1 MATARRKVIENAVR
15 RRDQGSPENVVPM
28 SSPKSPL
35 LGEMDPAVAGN
46 LGSAQP
52 LSAFRGQGGQL
63 SRADRLGLV
72 DQALIL
78 MEQNF
83 VHRPLK
89 EAMHAVRPVQRLRL
103 LRQRIEIGEERDL
116 SEAWQ
121 FHQEMLEIFASVRD
135 LHTNYIL
142 PPTFSGMVAFL
153 PFLIESFVEAGQRRY
168 LVSHLVQGFD
178 KPPFARGVEVLSWN
192 GIPIDRAVALNAQR
206 FAGSNPEARR
216 ARGIE
221 RLTVRPL
228 LLSLPPD
235 EDWVIVGYRTTDGQ
249 GHELRVDWHVAQPGD
264 RDVQDLL
271 APTAAT
277 ANSVAIETAMG
288 IDIDAEMAGRAKKI
302 LFAPPTTEAESA
314 LAKSGA
320 NEAADEV
327 TSRRPEM
334 SARVVETSHGRFGY
348 VRIWTFA
355 PADRNEPFEK
365 FLSGFVGEFARLIE
379 ALPQE
384 GLVVDVRSNG
394 GGIIYAGEMLL
405 QLLTPHH
412 IEPERLQFINTPLN
426 MELCRLNGPR
436 SGIDLSPWVPSMSE
450 SVQTGAIYSRAFP
463 ITTEDMANSIGQRY
477 YGPVVLVTDARC
489 YSTTDIFAAGFQ
501 DHEIGAVLGVDMNTG
516 AGGANV
522 WTHELLRQLMQA
534 SPSSPYAQL
543 PGGAQMRVAIRQTV
557 RVGKRAGTLNR
568 AGNPGGR
575 FG

>member
-1 MATARRKVIENAVR
+1 
-15 RRDQGSPENVVPM
+15 
-28 SSPKSPL
+28 
-35 LGEMDPAVAGN
+35 
-46 LGSAQP
+46 
-52 LSAFRGQGGQL
+52 
-63 SRADRLGLV
+63 
-72 DQALIL
+72 
-78 MEQNF
+78 
-83 VHRPLK
+83 
-89 EAMHAVRPVQRLRL
+89 
-103 LRQRIEIGEERDL
+103 
-116 SEAWQ
+116 
-121 FHQEMLEIFASVRD
+121 
-135 LHTNYIL
+135 
-142 PPTFSGMVAFL
+142 
-153 PFLIESFVEAGQRRY
+153 
-168 LVSHLVQGFD
+168 
-178 KPPFARGVEVLSWN
+178 
-192 GIPIDRAVALNAQR
+192 
-206 FAGSNPEARR
+206 
-216 ARGIE
+216 
-221 RLTVRPL
+221 
-228 LLSLPPD
+228 
-235 EDWVIVGYRTTDGQ
+235 
-249 GHELRVDWHVAQPGD
+249 
-264 RDVQDLL
+264 
-271 APTAAT
+271 
-277 ANSVAIETAMG
+277 
-288 IDIDAEMAGRAKKI
+288 MAGRAKKI

-384 GLVVDVRSNG
+384 GLIVDVRSNG

-501 DHEIGAVLGVDMNTG
+501 DHEIGTVVGVDMNTG

-534 SPSSPYAQL
+534 SPSSPYARL
-543 PGGAQMRVAIRQTV
+543 PGEAQMRVAIRQTV
-557 RVGKRAGTLNR
+557 RVGKRAGTLLEDLGVVPDSHHPMTRADLLEGNR
-568 AGNPGGR
+568 DLIERAASILAGMPMRQLKVELVSGLGGTPVVRAATRGLTRLDVYADDRPQGSADIVDGTNELELRIAGAKELR
-575 FG
+575 FEGFQEGQLVASRRLAMP